1 MAFSFL
7 QYLFSFQRYLR
18 FCIMQIRKVMMSLIV
33 PQKDEALN
41 HEYLLEYLSRVLQS
55 WHH

>member
-1 MAFSFL
+1 MQKSCYASLLFL
-7 QYLFSFQRYLR
+7 YYANEESDD
-18 FCIMQIRKVMMSLIV
+18 IIIV

-41 HEYLLEYLSRVLQS
+41 HEYLLEYLSRVLQT